1 LPDQLQTDVSSEIAR
16 LRTAIDREAASA
28 DRMLNEHPSA
38 TEDDYPRWGVAEHGE
53 LNRQLAA
60 LDECVARAQSRGE
73 DQLLL
78 RAEFATLLSFAK
90 TLRGDAEAWR
100 AALADGL
107 KEVERQQAT
116 ERAERDRLAAE
127 RAALVRQRDALQSQ
141 IVQTAQRMARD
152 SGGEC
157 RRTMPV
163 FTLGA
168 DLSVC
173 SVSVTSPGRGLRPG
187 KSWLITLN
195 DSREE
200 VVVRRSYA

>member
-1 LPDQLQTDVSSEIAR
+1 
-16 LRTAIDREAASA
+16 
-28 DRMLNEHPSA
+28 MLNEHPSA
-38 TEDDYPRWGVAEHGE
+38 TEDDHPRWGVAEHRE

-60 LDECVARAQSRGE
+60 LDERVARARSRGE

-100 AALADGL
+100 SALADGL
-107 KEVERQQAT
+107 REVERQQAT
-116 ERAERDRLAAE
+116 ARAERDRLAAE
-127 RAALVRQRDALQSQ
+127 RAALVRQRDALRSQ
-141 IVQTAQRMARD
+141 IEQTAERIARD

-163 FTLGA
+163 FRLGA

-173 SVSVTSPGRGLRPG
+173 SVSVTSARRGLRPG
-187 KSWLITLN
+187 KSWLVTLN
-195 DSREE
+195 DSRKE
-200 VVVRRSYA
+200 VFVRRSYV

>member
-1 LPDQLQTDVSSEIAR
+1 LPDALQTDVKSEIAR
-16 LRTAIDREAASA
+16 LRTAIDCEAASA
-28 DRMLNEHPSA
+28 NRMLNEHPSA
-38 TEDDYPRWGVAEHGE
+38 SEVDYPRLGLAEHRE

-60 LDECVARAQSRGE
+60 LDECVARARSRGE

-78 RAEFATLLSFAK
+78 RAELATLLSFAK

-116 ERAERDRLAAE
+116 ARAERDRLAAK
-127 RAALVRQRDALQSQ
+127 RVALVRQRDALQSQ
-141 IVQTAQRMARD
+141 IDQTAERMARA

-163 FTLGA
+163 LRLGA

-173 SVSVTSPGRGLRPG
+173 SVSVTSPRRGLRLG
-187 KSWLITLN
+187 KSWLVTLN